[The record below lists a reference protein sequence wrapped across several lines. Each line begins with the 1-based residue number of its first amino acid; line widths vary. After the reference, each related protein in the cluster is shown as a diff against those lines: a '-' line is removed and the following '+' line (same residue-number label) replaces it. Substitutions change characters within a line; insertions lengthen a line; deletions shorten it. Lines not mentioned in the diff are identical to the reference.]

1 MSDTTRKPLPS
12 LSNRPRFKA
21 GTTIRS
27 STGEEVRVG
36 GSFISDEILEVIR
49 NHSGTG
55 RPRYRAGTVIRS
67 TSGQEVKPGGSF
79 ISDDVIQAVKE
90 WEASQQEESDIE
102 SEVTPQQTNEYQR
115 PSRLQRMGSAIT
127 RSARTIGALGPLGVI
142 RSINRAANADGGA
155 SLIDFDAM
163 DRRTV
168 REVSA
173 SSNPNTAREI
183 NTSNNPNTIREVNT
197 NPQQASGG
205 ISGGSVE
212 RLLFSI
218 NTNMSSVRNSL
229 AKIETNVSKIV
240 DTIAPTEGTKAP
252 AKGGKGEEGGGG
264 GLMGLIGSLFGG
276 IGNIFGGGAG
286 GAGIGAIIRRL
297 VSTVARA
304 IFTKIP
310 IIGPILLVALNIEGA
325 MEEYERNGLG
335 AAITDLIAGIG
346 SDLTFGIIDK
356 DTIKNIINTSLETL
370 KRWWDTGTEA
380 LQNILGGIVSTIT
393 GFFRWA
399 TDTLRDFLDRFRRR
413 RRELEEAARE
423 GDEERLNNLANMNP
437 RQLAGAG
444 PGQTAARR
452 MVESRNVSSEELGN
466 IQQALET
473 PEEGE
478 TPEQRQERER
488 LDSQLRRLERT
499 ERASD
504 GGLTIPPELN
514 QYLEDRRNRANR
526 ASTNATQSV
535 PERVPS
541 EPPAAAPASNTQN
554 PIIQNRIDELM
565 QMGMSEQQARETAT
579 SEYNN
584 INRPVSNNVAPAEAL
599 PVPDN
604 RAQTITQGAN
614 QPNVVAVPSAAPAAA
629 PAPQSNRAGGNSD
642 NGQVARARARNN
654 ATVSPIPSTPAQA
667 ATQALGIR

>member
-1 MSDTTRKPLPS
+1 MSDTTKKPLPS
-12 LSNRPRFKA
+12 LNNRPRFKA

-27 STGEEVRVG
+27 STGEEVKVG
-36 GSFISDEILEVIR
+36 GSFISDEVLEVIR

-102 SEVTPQQTNEYQR
+102 ESDVSPQQTNEYQR

-127 RSARTIGALGPLGVI
+127 RSARAIGALGPLGVI
-142 RSINRAANADGGA
+142 RSINRAANGDEGRGA

-163 DRRTV
+163 DRRAV

-173 SSNPNTAREI
+173 SSNPNT
-183 NTSNNPNTIREVNT
+183 TREVNT

-218 NTNMSSVRNSL
+218 NTNMSSVRSSL

-240 DTIAPTEGTKAP
+240 DTIAPTEGTKA
-252 AKGGKGEEGGGG
+252 ASKSGKSEEGGSGG

-276 IGNIFGGGAG
+276 LGNLFGGGAG

-310 IIGPILLVALNIEGA
+310 YIGPLILIALNIEGA

-335 AAITDLIAGIG
+335 AAVTELIAGIG

-466 IQQALET
+466 IQEALEN

-478 TPEQRQERER
+478 TQEQRQERIR
-488 LDSQLRRLERT
+488 LNAQLRELERT
-499 ERASD
+499 ERASG

-526 ASTNATQSV
+526 VSTNATQSV

-614 QPNVVAVPSAAPAAA
+614 QPNVVVVPSAALAAA